1 MPSHQISNHKN
12 SSMGPS
18 SRRAYKKSPVVEDE
32 SESGYG
38 MVGELAENAS
48 DYVSRGASQVREMTR
63 DREGTVVAVALAAG
77 LGLGLIIGASLASSR
92 REQRSWLDR
101 KTAEGFG
108 RRLMDKIEGMLPD
121 ALSEHFS
128 K

>member
-1 MPSHQISNHKN
+1 MASHQISNHKN
-12 SSMGPS
+12 SSKSSPS
-18 SRRAYKKSPVVEDE
+18 KAAYQKSPIVDDDADSSFGSVSDIAD
-32 SESGYG
+32 Y
-38 MVGELAENAS
+38 AS
-48 DYVSRGASQVREMTR
+48 ACVSRGASQVREMTR

-77 LGLGLIIGASLASSR
+77 LGLGLVIGASLASSR
-92 REQRSWLDR
+92 REQRTWLDR

>member
-1 MPSHQISNHKN
+1 MASHQISNHK
-12 SSMGPS
+12 SSAATS
-18 SRRAYKKSPVVEDE
+18 QSNTAHKKSPMVDDD
-32 SESGYG
+32 SENERGF
-38 MVGELAENAS
+38 VGELAENAS
-48 DYVSRGASQVREMTR
+48 EYVSRGASQVREMTR

-77 LGLGLIIGASLASSR
+77 LGLGLVIGASLASSR

-108 RRLMDKIEGMLPD
+108 RRLMDRLEGMLPD